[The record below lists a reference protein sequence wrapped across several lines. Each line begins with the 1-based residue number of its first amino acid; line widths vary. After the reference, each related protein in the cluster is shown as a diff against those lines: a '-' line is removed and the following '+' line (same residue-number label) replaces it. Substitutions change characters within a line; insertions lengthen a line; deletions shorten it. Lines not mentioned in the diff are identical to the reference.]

1 MLAHATRSAVPG
13 VTITG
18 IPGNRP
24 RFIAILV
31 AMNREISVVIVHDD
45 ELVGAGVAALCERIA
60 AVKVIGRANTGREG
74 LVLIE
79 KLVPTVALVDILL
92 PDFNGIDTATHV
104 RGRRIATRIVILTGY
119 PEEELFLRAMDAG
132 VSGYLLK
139 SSAEQEL
146 ALAIHAAAN
155 GKVYVTPDMSPYPWT
170 KQSDRLDSK
179 TQQRLTLRQRET
191 LYLVAQGKTSK
202 EIAVMMN
209 VTVKT
214 VEKHRAELMRRLR
227 VASLAIIH
235 SDVATGDFHP
245 LQHQAV
251 ISHVSKSDMG
261 RRRSDTPSGAQLFAT
276 QAMS

>member
-1 MLAHATRSAVPG
+1 M
-13 VTITG
+13 
-18 IPGNRP
+18 
-24 RFIAILV
+24 
-31 AMNREISVVIVHDD
+31 
-45 ELVGAGVAALCERIA
+45 
-60 AVKVIGRANTGREG
+60 
-74 LVLIE
+74 
-79 KLVPTVALVDILL
+79 
-92 PDFNGIDTATHV
+92 
-104 RGRRIATRIVILTGY
+104 ILTGY

-261 RRRSDTPSGAQLFAT
+261 RRRGDTPSGAQLFAT